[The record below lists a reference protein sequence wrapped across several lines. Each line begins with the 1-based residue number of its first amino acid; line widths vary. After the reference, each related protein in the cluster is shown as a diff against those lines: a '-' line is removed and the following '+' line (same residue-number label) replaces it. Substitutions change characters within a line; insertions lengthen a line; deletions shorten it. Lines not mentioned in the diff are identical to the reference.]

1 MTEHEQSQGHREE
14 RSRVPVWLIIAGI
27 ILVFAAIFV
36 LQNTE
41 SITMEFLMFEH
52 SMPLW
57 VMLVIFFVLGFVLAE
72 IWGYMRRRR
81 RRTPVN

>member
-1 MTEHEQSQGHREE
+1 MTEHDQSSGQGQAK
-14 RSRVPVWLIIAGI
+14 SGFPIWLIIAGVL
-27 ILVFAAIFV
+27 LVLAVIFV

-57 VMLVIFFVLGFVLAE
+57 VMLVVFFAVGFVMAE
-72 IWGYMRRRR
+72 IWGYLRRR
-81 RRTPVN
+81 RRTTST